1 MQNLDL
7 KFVYGNL
14 KEKEKQN
21 ILNMWLSA
29 GVLQKEEAIKRVE
42 QVSVIIFNST
52 NEIVGV
58 STVYPAYLTP
68 NNPYFFFR
76 MFIKQE
82 FRGTNI
88 KIKVMWLNFSE
99 LKNKFSNKLNG
110 IVVELENEK
119 LARLG
124 KNTNYMIKKGFIYHG
139 ESARNLQLWYVNFD
153 EPKGIFFK

>member
-14 KEKEKQN
+14 KEEDKQN
-21 ILNMWLSA
+21 IVNMWLSA
-29 GVLQKEEAIKRVE
+29 GVLSKEEAIKRVE
-42 QVSVIIFNST
+42 QVSVMIYSNDFV
-52 NEIVGV
+52 VGV
-58 STVYPAYLTP
+58 STIYPAYLTP

-82 FRGTNI
+82 YRGTNI
-88 KIKVMWLNFSE
+88 KIKVMQLNFHK
-99 LKNKFSNKLNG
+99 LKNKFDDKLNG

-124 KNTNYMIKKGFIYHG
+124 ENTNYFNDKGYTYFG
-139 ESARNLQLWYVNFD
+139 KSARNLQLWYVNFD
-153 EPKGIFFK
+153 EPKGIFV

>member
-1 MQNLDL
+1 MQNLNL

-14 KEKEKQN
+14 KEVDKLN
-21 ILNMWLSA
+21 IINMWLSA
-29 GVLQKEEAIKRVE
+29 CVLPKEEAIKRVE
-42 QVSVIIFNST
+42 QVSVLIFNHT

-58 STVYPAYLTP
+58 STIYPAYLTS

-88 KIKVMWLNFSE
+88 KTKVMQLNFHK
-99 LKNKFSNKLNG
+99 LKNKFDDKLNG

-124 KNTNYMIKKGFIYHG
+124 ENSNYMSKRGFTYYG
-139 ESARNLQLWYVNFD
+139 KSARNLQLWYVNFD
-153 EPKGIFFK
+153 EPKGIFG

>member
-14 KEKEKQN
+14 KAEDKQN
-21 ILNMWLSA
+21 IINMWLSA
-29 GVLQKEEAIKRVE
+29 GVLSKEEAIKRVE
-42 QVSVIIFNST
+42 QVSVMIYSDDFV
-52 NEIVGV
+52 VGV
-58 STVYPAYLTP
+58 STVYPAYLTH

-88 KIKVMWLNFSE
+88 KTKVMQLNFHK
-99 LKNKFSNKLNG
+99 LKNKFDDKLNG

-124 KNTNYMIKKGFIYHG
+124 EKTDYFMDKGYTYFG
-139 ESARNLQLWYVNFD
+139 KSARNLQLWYVNFN
-153 EPKGIFFK
+153 EPKGIFIK